1 MSSRVTDTLSS
12 VATTPYASSEDKAGL
27 PVSSESISFNG
38 YQTCDDYE
46 PSYTD
51 DISLDEDDQLSAWF
65 KDLQENCNYQSD
77 EIRVFLSFIEHK
89 HHVHGNHTEK
99 SKLAQV
105 RTAFSNLLAELM
117 KLKSFYQTMHIFIFN
132 YHGKMICMA
141 IRKQMVY
148 VSIDHFANYLICII
162 VIWIKNR
169 DTIHN

>member
-1 MSSRVTDTLSS
+1 MSSRVTDALISA
-12 VATTPYASSEDKAGL
+12 ATTANADGLTGAVASNDASSEDNAGL

-51 DISLDEDDQLSAWF
+51 VISLDEDDQLSAWF

-99 SKLAQV
+99 SKLVQV

-117 KLKSFYQTMHIFIFN
+117 KVKSFYQTMHILS
-132 YHGKMICMA
+132 
-141 IRKQMVY
+141 
-148 VSIDHFANYLICII
+148 SI
-162 VIWIKNR
+162 
-169 DTIHN
+169 TIER